1 MNDVNNGGPAF
12 PFEYHNQ
19 TGRSQPG
26 FFGTGDVSPGG
37 SQQFAG
43 MSLRDHFAGLAMQGD
58 IAGLNLHLYQY
69 DGNELRIK
77 AKAAYLMA
85 DAMLEARK

>member
-19 TGRSQPG
+19 TSRLQPG

-58 IAGLNLHLYQY
+58 IAGLSRHLHQY
-69 DGNELRIK
+69 DGKELQTK
-77 AKAAYLMA
+77 AIAAYQMA